1 MKNKGLILLII
12 IILVLVA
19 VFLVRIPYTA
29 TEIYIEK
36 VPYTVQ
42 ELYTE
47 SQPIT
52 VEECKT
58 DISLNPIEY
67 INRGINNLNQLLKGD
82 VDALLETC
90 KDVIKYRTVTKS
102 RDIISIKTVKKE
114 RQVTK
119 TATPYM
125 MMTGQVKYRYEV

>member
-1 MKNKGLILLII
+1 MKTLII
-12 IILVLVA
+12 IIFLIVLILA
-19 VFLVRIPYTA
+19 GIFLVRVPYTA
-29 TEIYIEK
+29 TEIYTEK
-36 VPYTVQ
+36 VPYTAQ
-42 ELYTE
+42 ESYTE

-58 DISLNPIEY
+58 DISLNPMDY
-67 INRGINNLNQLLKGD
+67 INRGIDLLEGD
-82 VDALLETC
+82 TNSLLETC
-90 KDVIKYRTVTKS
+90 EDVIKYRTVEKS
-102 RDIISIKTVKKE
+102 RDVIKYQDVKKE